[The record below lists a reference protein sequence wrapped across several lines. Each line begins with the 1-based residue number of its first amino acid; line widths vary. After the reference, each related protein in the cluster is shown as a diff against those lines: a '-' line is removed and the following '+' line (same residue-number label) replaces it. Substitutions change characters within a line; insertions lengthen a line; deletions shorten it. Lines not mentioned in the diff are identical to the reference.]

1 MTTTPLPRSAFAAFA
16 SATAICALALTG
28 CGTTQTDAPA
38 DAQSQS
44 SASCQDDSTTTS
56 TDPVTV
62 TDDTGHEVSLDKPAT
77 KVVSLEWQYTED
89 LLTLCVDPVA
99 AADVKGF
106 TTWDTAEALPES
118 TTDVGTRQE
127 PNVESILSADPDL
140 VIIETT
146 NRKDKIVG
154 QLEDQGIP
162 VMAMAGANG
171 DDPVKY
177 MKDTFTTV
185 AEATGRTERA
195 GAVLSDF
202 DAELQDAKKTIAEAK
217 PETTEFVYFDGWVN
231 GSNVA
236 LRPFG
241 QGSLIG
247 ELGEELGL
255 KNAWTGE
262 VDPAYGLGQTDIE
275 GIAKV
280 GEANFFYT
288 GTEDPESE
296 DYVDLLK
303 KNDIWAN
310 IPAVKE
316 DRVTAFPAGNLD
328 LRRTEVLRTGPQ
340 RLRRRAD
347 EVVHDRDRTHDDPA
361 RRPGTGGA
369 DRCQSARRGRRC
381 VVSRRGSARAH
392 HRPRPPLDLAH
403 HPGHL
408 GNRRPGSAGL
418 PHRVGFSP
426 RRGGT
431 RCP

>member
-262 VDPAYGLGQTDIE
+262 VNPAYGLGQTDIE

-316 DRVTAFPAGNLD
+316 DRVTAFPAGIW
-328 LRRTEVLRTGPQ
+328 TFGGPKSSEQVLNAYVDALTK
-340 RLRRRAD
+340 
-347 EVVHDRDRTHDDPA
+347 
-361 RRPGTGGA
+361 
-369 DRCQSARRGRRC
+369 
-381 VVSRRGSARAH
+381 
-392 HRPRPPLDLAH
+392 
-403 HPGHL
+403 
-408 GNRRPGSAGL
+408 
-418 PHRVGFSP
+418 
-426 RRGGT
+426 
-431 RCP
+431 